1 MEDQTAHYTS
11 ATELAAL
18 AERFESCAL
27 QPDEFPHRAH
37 VALSA
42 WYLLRLPEAEA
53 VARIYDGLRRFVAC
67 YQLTVYH
74 ETITWFWIKLMCSYV
89 ARIDGSRPA
98 LEIVNDAV
106 RRFGDSRIIYDYY
119 TRERLQ
125 SDDAKTGW
133 VEPDV
138 QPLDFQATA

>member
-11 ATELAAL
+11 EAELRVL

-42 WYLLRLPEAEA
+42 WYFVRLPEAEA
-53 VARIYDGLRRFVAC
+53 VSRIYDGLRRFVAH

-74 ETITWFWIKLMCSYV
+74 ETITRFSIKLMCNYA
-89 ARIDGSRPA
+89 ARADRSRPM
-98 LEIVNDAV
+98 LEIINDA
-106 RRFGDSRIIYDYY
+106 
-119 TRERLQ
+119 
-125 SDDAKTGW
+125 
-133 VEPDV
+133 
-138 QPLDFQATA
+138 